1 MAHTLVLLRHA
12 KAEPEGGL
20 GDLMRPLAGK
30 GRKQAA
36 ALGPQLAE
44 EVGAV
49 DLALVSTAL
58 RTSETVKLVSG
69 GVSVRDQRSVEDLYQ
84 GGPRQVLGLLQEL
97 DDALGTVMVVGH
109 EPTISGL
116 AYLLHDTRDDLA
128 QQVSLG
134 VPTATACILHVP
146 TSWQELER
154 STAHLTRLIRYRH

>member
-1 MAHTLVLLRHA
+1 MRHA
-12 KAEPEGGL
+12 KAEPEGNL

-36 ALGPQLAE
+36 ALGPRLAAA
-44 EVGAV
+44 VTAV

-58 RTSETVKLVSG
+58 RTTETVKLVSG
-69 GVSVRDQRSVEDLYQ
+69 GVTIRDRRAVESLYQ
-84 GGPRQVLGLLQEL
+84 AVPRQVLGLLQEL
-97 DDALGTVMVVGH
+97 DEALGTVMVVGH

-134 VPTATACILHVP
+134 VPTATACLLQVP
-146 TSWQELER
+146 TSWRDLDR
-154 STAHLTRLIRYRH
+154 STAHLTRLIRYRQ